1 MKTDNERVTEE
12 ERVEGLLRDE
22 EKAKVLIHIVDDDAE
37 VREALTFLLA
47 CRGWRTAVYESA
59 EALLREYC
67 SVPPGCI
74 LLDIRMPGM
83 TGVELQ
89 QRLRV
94 MKGTLPI
101 IFVTGHG
108 DVATAVKTVKAGAF
122 DFLEKPVD
130 GAVLERTI
138 ERAVRVSL
146 AESEGLLTP
155 DEAKAVYAEMSPRE
169 REILALL
176 TENLSNREMAARL
189 GLSERTVEGH
199 RNNVY
204 RKLRVHNAAQLAN
217 VLRGIFDD

>member
-1 MKTDNERVTEE
+1 MTIRVDERTQEVRALLTEE
-12 ERVEGLLRDE
+12 E
-22 EKAKVLIHIVDDDAE
+22 KARVLIRIVDDDAE

-47 CRGWRTAVYESA
+47 CRGWRTIAYESG
-59 EALLREYC
+59 EAFLSEYC
-67 SVPPGCI
+67 STPPGCI

-89 QRLRV
+89 QRLRG
-94 MKGTLPI
+94 MTGTLPI

-130 GAVLERTI
+130 GEVLEETI

-155 DEAKAVYAEMSPRE
+155 DAAKAVYAEMSPRE
-169 REILALL
+169 REVLALL
-176 TENLSNREMAARL
+176 TESLSNREMAARL

-217 VLRGIFDD
+217 VLRGIFRD

>member
-22 EKAKVLIHIVDDDAE
+22 EKAKVLIRIVDDDAE

-59 EALLREYC
+59 EAFLREYC

>member
-1 MKTDNERVTEE
+1 MSDKELGQLSAVVR
-12 ERVEGLLRDE
+12 
-22 EKAKVLIHIVDDDAE
+22 IVDDE
-37 VREALTFLLA
+37 ETVRKSVAFVLRLIGLDV
-47 CRGWRTAVYESA
+47 RLYESA
-59 EALLREYC
+59 EQFLEFDDSQR
-67 SVPPGCI
+67 PGCVV
-74 LLDIRMPGM
+74 LDIRMPGM

-89 QRLRV
+89 QRLCT
-94 MKGTLPI
+94 MTGSLPI

-130 GAVLERTI
+130 GAVLEETI

-146 AESEGLLTP
+146 AESEGLLAP
-155 DEAKAVYAEMSPRE
+155 DAAKAVYAEMSPRE
-169 REILALL
+169 REVLALL
-176 TENLSNREMAARL
+176 AESLSNREMAARL

-217 VLRGIFDD
+217 VLRGIFLN

>member
-12 ERVEGLLRDE
+12 ERVEGLLSDE
-22 EKAKVLIHIVDDDAE
+22 EKAKVLIRIVDDDAE

-59 EALLREYC
+59 EAFLREYC

>member
-1 MKTDNERVTEE
+1 MTIREDTRTNE
-12 ERVEGLLRDE
+12 ERALLTDE
-22 EKAKVLIHIVDDDAE
+22 EKLKVLIRIVDDDEE

-47 CRGWRTAVYESA
+47 CRGWRTIAFESA
-59 EALLREYC
+59 EAFLREYC
-67 SVPPGCI
+67 SMPPGCI

-89 QRLRV
+89 QRLRA
-94 MKGTLPI
+94 MTKSLPI

-108 DVATAVKTVKAGAF
+108 DVATAVK
-122 DFLEKPVD
+122 
-130 GAVLERTI
+130 TI

-155 DEAKAVYAEMSPRE
+155 DAAKAVYAEMSSRE
-169 REILALL
+169 REVLALL
-176 TENLSNREMAARL
+176 AESLSNREMAARL

-204 RKLRVHNAAQLAN
+204 RKLRVHNAAQLAS
-217 VLRGIFDD
+217 VLRGIF

>member
-1 MKTDNERVTEE
+1 MTIREDARTNE
-12 ERVEGLLRDE
+12 ERALLTDE
-22 EKAKVLIHIVDDDAE
+22 EKLKVLIRIVDDDEE

-47 CRGWRTAVYESA
+47 CRGWRTIAYESA
-59 EALLREYC
+59 EAFLREYC
-67 SVPPGCI
+67 SMPPGCI

-89 QRLRV
+89 QRLRA
-94 MKGTLPI
+94 MTKSLPI

-130 GAVLERTI
+130 GAVLEKTI

-155 DEAKAVYAEMSPRE
+155 DAAKAVYAEMSPRE
-169 REILALL
+169 REVLTLLA
-176 TENLSNREMAARL
+176 ESLSNREMAARL

-217 VLRGIFDD
+217 VLRGIFLN

>member
-1 MKTDNERVTEE
+1 MMIREDARTNE
-12 ERVEGLLRDE
+12 ERALLTDE
-22 EKAKVLIHIVDDDAE
+22 EKAKVLIRIVDDDEE

-47 CRGWRTAVYESA
+47 CRGWRTIAYESA
-59 EALLREYC
+59 EAFLREYC
-67 SVPPGCI
+67 SMPPGCI

-89 QRLRV
+89 QRLRA
-94 MKGTLPI
+94 MTKSLPI

-108 DVATAVKTVKAGAF
+108 DVATAGKAGAF

-130 GAVLERTI
+130 GAVLEKTI

-155 DEAKAVYAEMSPRE
+155 DAAKAVYAEMSPRE
-169 REILALL
+169 REVLALL
-176 TENLSNREMAARL
+176 AESLSNREMAVRL

-217 VLRGIFDD
+217 VLRGIFLN

>member
-1 MKTDNERVTEE
+1 MTIREDARTNE
-12 ERVEGLLRDE
+12 ERALLTDE
-22 EKAKVLIHIVDDDAE
+22 EKLKVLIRIVDDEE

-47 CRGWRTAVYESA
+47 CRGWRTIAYESA
-59 EALLREYC
+59 EAFLREYC
-67 SVPPGCI
+67 SMPPGCI

-89 QRLRV
+89 QRLCT
-94 MKGTLPI
+94 MTGSLPI

-130 GAVLERTI
+130 GAVLEKTI

-155 DEAKAVYAEMSPRE
+155 DAAKAVYAEMSPRE
-169 REILALL
+169 REVLALL
-176 TENLSNREMAARL
+176 AESLSNREMAARL

-204 RKLRVHNAAQLAN
+204 RKLRVHNAAQLAS
-217 VLRGIFDD
+217 VLRGIFLN

>member
-1 MKTDNERVTEE
+1 M
-12 ERVEGLLRDE
+12 
-22 EKAKVLIHIVDDDAE
+22 
-37 VREALTFLLA
+37 
-47 CRGWRTAVYESA
+47 
-59 EALLREYC
+59 
-67 SVPPGCI
+67 PPGCI

-89 QRLRV
+89 QRLRA
-94 MKGTLPI
+94 MTKSLPI

-130 GAVLERTI
+130 GAVLEKTI

-155 DEAKAVYAEMSPRE
+155 DAAKAVYAEMSPRE
-169 REILALL
+169 REVLTLLA
-176 TENLSNREMAARL
+176 ESLSNREMAARL

-217 VLRGIFDD
+217 VLRGIFLN

>member
-1 MKTDNERVTEE
+1 MTIREDARMEE
-12 ERVEGLLRDE
+12 GCTLLTDE
-22 EKAKVLIHIVDDDAE
+22 EKAKVLIRIVDDDEE

-47 CRGWRTAVYESA
+47 CRGWGTIAYESA
-59 EALLREYC
+59 EAFLREYC
-67 SVPPGCI
+67 SMPPGCI

-89 QRLRV
+89 QRLCT
-94 MKGTLPI
+94 MTGSLPI

-130 GAVLERTI
+130 GAVLEETI

-146 AESEGLLTP
+146 AESEGLLAP
-155 DEAKAVYAEMSPRE
+155 DAAKAVYAEMSPRE
-169 REILALL
+169 REVLALL
-176 TENLSNREMAARL
+176 AESLSNREMAARL

-199 RNNVY
+199 RNNAY

-217 VLRGIFDD
+217 VLRGIFLN

>member
-1 MKTDNERVTEE
+1 MTIREDTRTNE
-12 ERVEGLLRDE
+12 ERALLTDE
-22 EKAKVLIHIVDDDAE
+22 LIRIVDDDEE

-47 CRGWRTAVYESA
+47 CRGWRTIAYESA
-59 EALLREYC
+59 EAFLREYC
-67 SVPPGCI
+67 SMPPGCI

-89 QRLRV
+89 QRLRA
-94 MKGTLPI
+94 MTKSLPI

-130 GAVLERTI
+130 GAVLEKTI

-155 DEAKAVYAEMSPRE
+155 DAAKAVYAEMSPRE
-169 REILALL
+169 REVLALL
-176 TENLSNREMAARL
+176 AESLSNREMAARL

-217 VLRGIFDD
+217 VLRGIFLN

>member
-1 MKTDNERVTEE
+1 MTIREDARTNE
-12 ERVEGLLRDE
+12 ERALLTDE
-22 EKAKVLIHIVDDDAE
+22 EKLKVLIRIVDDDEE

-47 CRGWRTAVYESA
+47 CRGWRTIAYESA
-59 EALLREYC
+59 EAFLRA
-67 SVPPGCI
+67 
-74 LLDIRMPGM
+74 M
-83 TGVELQ
+83 T
-89 QRLRV
+89 
-94 MKGTLPI
+94 KSLPI

-130 GAVLERTI
+130 GTVLEETI

-146 AESEGLLTP
+146 AESEGLLAP
-155 DEAKAVYAEMSPRE
+155 DAAKAVYAEMSPRE
-169 REILALL
+169 REVLALL
-176 TENLSNREMAARL
+176 AESLSNREMAARL

-217 VLRGIFDD
+217 VLRGIFLN

>member
-1 MKTDNERVTEE
+1 MTIREDARTNE
-12 ERVEGLLRDE
+12 ERALLTDE
-22 EKAKVLIHIVDDDAE
+22 EKLKVLIRIVDDEE

-47 CRGWRTAVYESA
+47 CRGWRTIAYESA
-59 EALLREYC
+59 EAFLREYC
-67 SVPPGCI
+67 SMPPGCI

-89 QRLRV
+89 QRLRA
-94 MKGTLPI
+94 MTKSLPI

-130 GAVLERTI
+130 GAVLEKTI

-155 DEAKAVYAEMSPRE
+155 DAAKAVYAEMSPRE
-169 REILALL
+169 REVLTLLA
-176 TENLSNREMAARL
+176 ESLSNREMAARL

-217 VLRGIFDD
+217 VLRGIFLN

>member
-1 MKTDNERVTEE
+1 MTIREDARTNE
-12 ERVEGLLRDE
+12 ERALLTDE
-22 EKAKVLIHIVDDDAE
+22 EKLKVLIRIVDDDEE

-47 CRGWRTAVYESA
+47 CRGWRTIAYESA
-59 EALLREYC
+59 EAFLREYC
-67 SVPPGCI
+67 SMPPGCI

-89 QRLRV
+89 QRLCT
-94 MKGTLPI
+94 MTGSLPI

-122 DFLEKPVD
+122 DFLEKPD
-130 GAVLERTI
+130 A
-138 ERAVRVSL
+138 
-146 AESEGLLTP
+146 
-155 DEAKAVYAEMSPRE
+155 AKAVYAEMSPRE
-169 REILALL
+169 REVLALL
-176 TENLSNREMAARL
+176 AESLSNREMAARL

-217 VLRGIFDD
+217 VLRGIFLN

>member
-1 MKTDNERVTEE
+1 MTIREDARTNE
-12 ERVEGLLRDE
+12 ERALLTDE
-22 EKAKVLIHIVDDDAE
+22 EKLKVLIRIVDDEE

-47 CRGWRTAVYESA
+47 CRGWRTIAYESA
-59 EALLREYC
+59 EAFLREYC
-67 SVPPGCI
+67 SMPPGCI

-89 QRLRV
+89 QRLRA
-94 MKGTLPI
+94 MTKSLPI

-130 GAVLERTI
+130 GAVLEKTI

-155 DEAKAVYAEMSPRE
+155 DAAKAVYAEMSPRE
-169 REILALL
+169 REVLTLLA
-176 TENLSNREMAARL
+176 ESLSNREMAARL

-204 RKLRVHNAAQLAN
+204 RKLRVHNAAQLAS
-217 VLRGIFDD
+217 VLRGIFLN